1 MGGSSLPVTLNCSG
15 GIALGAYM
23 AGVFTELVK
32 ASLRPRPGSDNPAQE
47 PALCID
53 TITGASAGAMTGLIA
68 TRCLLLDPDR
78 ALEELADDDPGG
90 PAPGFRPDAEEPR
103 NGFYRAWVQQADI
116 RALTDH
122 RREEQALRQLSP
134 AGGVAPRPR
143 LGLLSGAAIA
153 TITNNVGGTWCEADL
168 PGMARALQDRSLAVL
183 MTTTNLQ
190 GVLRSAV
197 AGRCT
202 VSHAET
208 RRFLFHR
215 HMKELVPEA
224 ENGVSTGGLAL
235 LNRRWC
241 KAKESARAS
250 GAFPLAFP
258 PLSNSSDPHSYNLR
272 LDPTSLELY
281 LREAHAQT
289 STPEG
294 RDPDRVLVRVN
305 REGMPQKLGSTL
317 RLRFDYT
324 DGGVLDG
331 LPVLKGIGLL
341 NRLAPEGE
349 PTEGDPLDQELE
361 AFAADWNHDP
371 AREQRRRFV
380 YVQPIPVTDL
390 KGNRSLLHHFFG
402 ALASA
407 LAGLTYPKAEHDH
420 LRLEQIEAINRL
432 VHARERLIEDQG
444 LADDDPEA
452 IRLRRVL
459 PYREVRLDPIDPVLT
474 FRSQAFRTL
483 LLAVAAEEA
492 EPDLAPATSARRPR
506 AARSKVSAEVAALAR
521 FESLIGKHTPGATPP
536 EGAVSPADLLA
547 SDLLGSFGG
556 FFHERYRRHDY
567 LIGRLSGLAWL
578 LEVTGQPDA
587 VLDDL
592 RAVVRQAR
600 RDYLPQRE
608 RTRLHPIDWLRLFRL
623 IAVRLPYVLLSDHV
637 ARLSDPP
644 RPLPGPARTLL
655 RHVIAPLLGI
665 LGLLLLLPAALLVV
679 AVALGLEGLATL
691 AAVAARH
698 CSPEVPAGPHR

>member
-32 ASLRPRPGSDNPAQE
+32 ASLRPRPGSDNPTLE

-68 TRCLLLDPDR
+68 ARCLLLDPDR

-90 PAPGFRPDAEEPR
+90 AAPGCRPDAEDSR
-103 NGFYRAWVQQADI
+103 NGFYRAWVRRADI

-122 RREEQALRQLSP
+122 RSEEQALREPSL
-134 AGGVAPRPR
+134 AGGVSPRPR

-153 TITNNVGGTWCEADL
+153 AITDDVGGEWREADL
-168 PGMARALQDRSLAVL
+168 PGMARALQARSLAVL

-190 GVLRSAV
+190 GVLRSEM

-215 HMKELVPEA
+215 HMEELVPGA
-224 ENGVSTGGLAL
+224 ENGDDRDALAL
-235 LNRRWC
+235 LNRRWR

-258 PLSNSSDPHSYNLR
+258 PLSDTSDPHSCNLR
-272 LDPTSLELY
+272 LDATSLELY
-281 LREAHAQT
+281 LRQARAQT
-289 STPEG
+289 GTPEG

-305 REGMPQKLGSTL
+305 REGVPRKHGSRL

-341 NRLAPEGE
+341 NQLATDGQPMDGE
-349 PTEGDPLDQELE
+349 PPDRELE
-361 AFAADWNHDP
+361 EFASDWNHDP

-390 KGNRSLLHHFFG
+390 KGNRSLLQRFFG
-402 ALASA
+402 AVASA

-444 LADDDPEA
+444 LADTDPEA
-452 IRLRRVL
+452 IRLRQVL
-459 PYREVRLDPIDPVLT
+459 PYREVRLDPIDPVLS
-474 FRSQAFRTL
+474 FRSEAFRTL
-483 LLAVAAEEA
+483 LLAVAAAEA
-492 EPDLAPATSARRPR
+492 EPDLAPETSADQPD
-506 AARSKVSAEVAALAR
+506 AHPGPISAEVAALVR
-521 FESLIGKHTPGATPP
+521 FETLIGKRTPDQPLP
-536 EGAVSPADLLA
+536 DGAVSPADLLA
-547 SDLLGSFGG
+547 SDLLASFGG

-587 VLDDL
+587 VVDELKD
-592 RAVVRQAR
+592 VVGQAR
-600 RDYLPQRE
+600 RDYLSPRE
-608 RTRLHPIDWLRLFRL
+608 RTRLHPIDWLRLLRL
-623 IAVRLPYVLLSDHV
+623 LLLRLPYVLLSDHL
-637 ARLSDPP
+637 AHRDEPA
-644 RPLPGPARTLL
+644 RPLPAPVRTLL
-655 RHVIAPLLGI
+655 RTVIAPLLGI
-665 LGLLLLLPAALLVV
+665 LGLLLLLPVALLVV
-679 AVALGLEGLATL
+679 LVARGLGLL
-691 AAVAARH
+691 AAVAGR
-698 CSPEVPAGPHR
+698 G